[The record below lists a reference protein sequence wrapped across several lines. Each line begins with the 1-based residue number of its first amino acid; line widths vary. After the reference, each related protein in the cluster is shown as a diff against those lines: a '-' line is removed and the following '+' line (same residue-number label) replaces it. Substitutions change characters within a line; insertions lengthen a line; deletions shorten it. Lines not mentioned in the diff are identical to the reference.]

1 MSATVIV
8 GTQWGDEAK
17 GKITDLLAAEA
28 HVVARYN
35 GGDNAGH
42 TVTVGE
48 ERFAFHLMPSGILRP
63 HTTCLIGN
71 GVVVNPKTLCGEIEE
86 LARRGVDVSP
96 ERLKLS
102 TRAHLIMPY
111 DIALD
116 GAAEKSLGE
125 ERIGTTRRGIGPTYG
140 DKAARAGLR
149 SWDMLDEAA
158 FVEKVRA
165 AVEAKNAVLER
176 IYDQPP
182 LNPNE
187 VVEEYADYAARLT
200 PYVADTSPILHEALR
215 AGKRVLCEGAQG
227 TLLDLDHGTYPFV
240 TSSSPIAGGALT
252 GLGFGPRDIERIV
265 GVVKAFQARVGAGP
279 MPTELLDEV
288 GDRLRGT
295 GEQPWD
301 EYGTT
306 TGRPRRCGWLDGVAL
321 RYAAQINGLTEIA
334 ITKLDILT
342 GLETLKICVAYDYR
356 GRRPELVEGER
367 LESFPPSAEVL
378 AECRPIYEEWPGWSE
393 DIRSVRTLSDLPQAA
408 LDYVRRIEELADAP
422 ATFVS
427 VGPGR
432 EDTIIVRQ

>member
-1 MSATVIV
+1 MPVTVIV
-8 GTQWGDEAK
+8 GTQWGDEGK

-28 HVVARYN
+28 HIVARYN

-42 TVTVGE
+42 TITVGE
-48 ERFAFHLMPSGILRP
+48 DRFALHLVPSGILYP
-63 HTTCLIGN
+63 HITCIIGN
-71 GVVVNPKTLCGEIEE
+71 GVIVNPKTLSQEIDE

-96 ERLKLS
+96 KRLKLS
-102 TRAHLIMPY
+102 DRAHLIMPY

-125 ERIGTTRRGIGPTYG
+125 VRIGTTQRGIGPTYA
-140 DKAARAGLR
+140 DKAARSGLR
-149 SWDMLDEAA
+149 SWDMLDERA

-176 IYDQPP
+176 VYHQPP
-182 LNPNE
+182 INPHE
-187 VVEEYADYAARLT
+187 VAEEYAGYAARLA
-200 PYVADTSPILHEALR
+200 PYVTNTVPILHDALR

-240 TSSSPIAGGALT
+240 TSSSPVVGGALT
-252 GLGFGPRDIERIV
+252 GLGFGPRHIERVV
-265 GVVKAFQARVGAGP
+265 GVVKAFQTRVGAGP
-279 MPTELLDEV
+279 MPTELRDEV
-288 GDRLRGT
+288 GQRLRGT

-342 GLETLKICVAYDYR
+342 GLETIKICVAYDYH
-356 GRRPELVEGER
+356 GKR
-367 LESFPPSAEVL
+367 LEDFPASAEVL
-378 AECRPIYEEWPGWSE
+378 AECRPIYEEWPGWNE
-393 DIRSVRTLSDLPQAA
+393 NIRDARAFSDLPQAA
-408 LDYVRRIEELADAP
+408 QDYVRRIEELADAL

-432 EDTIIVRQ
+432 EETIRRQEAGGKWR

>member
-1 MSATVIV
+1 V
-8 GTQWGDEAK
+8 
-17 GKITDLLAAEA
+17 
-28 HVVARYN
+28 
-35 GGDNAGH
+35 
-42 TVTVGE
+42 
-48 ERFAFHLMPSGILRP
+48 PSGILRP

-71 GVVVNPKTLCGEIEE
+71 GVIVNPKTLCREIEE
-86 LARRGVDVSP
+86 LAKRGIDVSP

-102 TRAHLIMPY
+102 ARAHLIMPY

-125 ERIGTTRRGIGPTYG
+125 GRIGTTQRGIGPTYG

-158 FVEKVRA
+158 FVEKLRA

-176 IYDQPP
+176 IYGQPP

-187 VVEEYADYAARLT
+187 VVEEYADYAARLA

-252 GLGFGPRDIERIV
+252 GLGFGPRHIKRIV
-265 GVVKAFQARVGAGP
+265 GVVKAFQTRVGAGP
-279 MPTELLDEV
+279 MPTGLFDEV

-356 GRRPELVEGER
+356 GER

-378 AECRPIYEEWPGWSE
+378 AECKPIYEEWPGWSE
-393 DIRSVRTLSDLPQAA
+393 DIRGARSLSDLPKAA
-408 LDYVRRIEELADAP
+408 LDYVRRVEELADAP
-422 ATFVS
+422 VAFVS

-432 EDTIIVRQ
+432 EETIKISG

>member
-1 MSATVIV
+1 MPATVIV
-8 GTQWGDEAK
+8 GTQWGDEGK

-42 TVTVGE
+42 TLTVGG
-48 ERFAFHLMPSGILRP
+48 ERFALHLVPSGILYP
-63 HTTCLIGN
+63 YTTCIIGN
-71 GVVVNPKTLCGEIEE
+71 GVVVNPRTLSREIEE
-86 LARRGVDVSP
+86 LAQRGVDVSP
-96 ERLKLS
+96 RRLKLS
-102 TRAHLIMPY
+102 ARAHLIMPY

-149 SWDMLDEAA
+149 SWDMLDEGA
-158 FVEKVRA
+158 FVEKVRT
-165 AVEAKNAVLER
+165 AVEAKNAALER
-176 IYDQPP
+176 IYHQPP
-182 LNPNE
+182 LNPYE
-187 VVEEYADYAARLT
+187 VAEEFADYASRLA
-200 PYVADTSPILHEALR
+200 PYVADTAPILHQAFR
-215 AGKRVLCEGAQG
+215 AGNRVLCEGAQG

-240 TSSSPIAGGALT
+240 TSSSPIVGGALT
-252 GLGFGPRDIERIV
+252 GLGFGPQHIECVV
-265 GVVKAFQARVGAGP
+265 GVVKAFQTRVGAGP
-279 MPTELLDEV
+279 MPTELRDEV

-295 GEQPWD
+295 GEHPWD

-342 GLETLKICVAYDYR
+342 GLQPLKICVAYDYR
-356 GRRPELVEGER
+356 GQR
-367 LESFPPSAEVL
+367 LEGFPAGAEVL
-378 AECRPIYEEWPGWSE
+378 AECKPIYEEWPGWSE
-393 DIRSVRTLSDLPQAA
+393 DIRGARAFSDLPQAA
-408 LDYVRRIEELADAP
+408 QDYVRRIEELADAP

-432 EDTIIVRQ
+432 QETIIRQT

>member
-1 MSATVIV
+1 MPATVIV

-42 TVTVGE
+42 TITVGE
-48 ERFAFHLMPSGILRP
+48 DRFALHLVPSGILRP

-71 GVVVNPKTLCGEIEE
+71 GVIVNPKTLCGEIEE

-102 TRAHLIMPY
+102 ARAHLIMPY

-125 ERIGTTRRGIGPTYG
+125 ERIGTTQRGIGPTYG

-149 SWDMLDEAA
+149 SWDMLDEGA

-165 AVEAKNAVLER
+165 AVETKNAVLER
-176 IYDQPP
+176 IYSQPP

-187 VVEEYADYAARLT
+187 VVEEYADYAARLA

-215 AGKRVLCEGAQG
+215 AGKKVLCEGAQG

-252 GLGFGPRDIERIV
+252 GLGFGPQHIERII
-265 GVVKAFQARVGAGP
+265 GVVKAFQTRVGAGP
-279 MPTELLDEV
+279 MPTELRDEV

-295 GEQPWD
+295 GEHPWD

-342 GLETLKICVAYDYR
+342 GLETIKVCVAYDYR
-356 GRRPELVEGER
+356 GER

-393 DIRSVRTLSDLPQAA
+393 DIRSAKSLSDLPQPA

-422 ATFVS
+422 ASFVS

-432 EDTIIVRQ
+432 EETIIRKT

>member
-1 MSATVIV
+1 MPAIVIV

-28 HVVARYN
+28 QVVARYN

-42 TVTVGE
+42 TITVGE
-48 ERFAFHLMPSGILRP
+48 DRFALHLVPSGILRP

-71 GVVVNPKTLCGEIEE
+71 GVIVNPKTLCGEIEE
-86 LARRGVDVSP
+86 LAKRGVDVSP
-96 ERLKLS
+96 ERFKLS
-102 TRAHLIMPY
+102 ARAHLIMPY

-125 ERIGTTRRGIGPTYG
+125 ERIGTTQRGIGPTYG
-140 DKAARAGLR
+140 DKATRAGLR

-158 FVEKVRA
+158 FVEKLRA

-182 LNPNE
+182 LNPHE
-187 VVEEYADYAARLT
+187 IVEEYADYAVRLA
-200 PYVADTSPILHEALR
+200 PYVADTWPIIHEALR

-252 GLGFGPRDIERIV
+252 GLGFGPRHIERIV
-265 GVVKAFQARVGAGP
+265 GVVKAFQTRVGAGP
-279 MPTELLDEV
+279 MPTELIDEV

-334 ITKLDILT
+334 ITKLDVLT

-356 GRRPELVEGER
+356 GER

-393 DIRSVRTLSDLPQAA
+393 DIRSAGSLSDLPKAA
-408 LDYVRRIEELADAP
+408 LDYVRRVEELVNVP

-432 EDTIIVRQ
+432 QETIIRQT

>member
-1 MSATVIV
+1 MPATVIV
-8 GTQWGDEAK
+8 GAQWGDEGK
-17 GKITDLLAAEA
+17 GKITDLLAAE
-28 HVVARYN
+28 VDIVARYN

-42 TVTVGE
+42 TITVGG
-48 ERFAFHLMPSGILRP
+48 ERFALHLTPSGILYP

-71 GVVVNPKTLCGEIEE
+71 GVVVNPRTLSREIEG
-86 LARRGVDVSP
+86 LAERGVEVSP
-96 ERLKLS
+96 QRLKLS
-102 TRAHLIMPY
+102 ARAHLIMPY
-111 DIALD
+111 DVALD

-125 ERIGTTRRGIGPTYG
+125 GKIGTTKRGIGPTYG
-140 DKAARAGLR
+140 DKAARSGLR
-149 SWDMLDEAA
+149 SWDMLDQAA
-158 FVEKVRA
+158 FAEKVRA

-176 IYDQPP
+176 VYRQPP
-182 LNPNE
+182 LDPHQAA
-187 VVEEYADYAARLT
+187 EEYAAYAARLA
-200 PYVADTSPILHEALR
+200 PYVADTAPILHQALR

-252 GLGFGPRDIERIV
+252 GLGFGPRHIERVV
-265 GVVKAFQARVGAGP
+265 GVVKAFQTRVGGGP

-295 GEQPWD
+295 GEHPWD

-321 RYAAQINGLTEIA
+321 RYAAQINGLTELA
-334 ITKLDILT
+334 ITKLDILAS
-342 GLETLKICVAYDYR
+342 LETLNICVAYDYR
-356 GRRPELVEGER
+356 SQR

-393 DIRSVRTLSDLPQAA
+393 DIRGARSLSDLPQPA

-432 EDTIIVRQ
+432 EETISKT

>member
-1 MSATVIV
+1 MPATVIV

-42 TVTVGE
+42 TITVGE
-48 ERFAFHLMPSGILRP
+48 DRFALHLVPSGILRP

-71 GVVVNPKTLCGEIEE
+71 GVIVNPKTLCGEIEE

-96 ERLKLS
+96 ERFKLS
-102 TRAHLIMPY
+102 ARAHLIMPY

-125 ERIGTTRRGIGPTYG
+125 GRIGTTQRGIGPTYG
-140 DKAARAGLR
+140 DKATRAGLR
-149 SWDMLDEAA
+149 SWDMLNEGA
-158 FVEKVRA
+158 FVEKLRA
-165 AVEAKNAVLER
+165 AVETKNAVLER
-176 IYDQPP
+176 IYHQPP
-182 LNPNE
+182 LNPHE
-187 VVEEYADYAARLT
+187 IVEEYADYAARLA
-200 PYVADTSPILHEALR
+200 PYVADTWPIIHEALR

-252 GLGFGPRDIERIV
+252 GLGFGPRHIERIV
-265 GVVKAFQARVGAGP
+265 GVVKAFQTRVGAGP
-279 MPTELLDEV
+279 MPTELIDEV

-334 ITKLDILT
+334 ITKLDVLT

-356 GRRPELVEGER
+356 GER

-393 DIRSVRTLSDLPQAA
+393 DIRSAGSLSDLPKAA
-408 LDYVRRIEELADAP
+408 LDYVRRVEELVNVP

-432 EDTIIVRQ
+432 QETIIRQT

>member
-8 GTQWGDEAK
+8 GTQWGDEGK
-17 GKITDLLAAEA
+17 GKITDLLAAE
-28 HVVARYN
+28 VDIVARYN

-42 TVTVGE
+42 TLTVGE
-48 ERFAFHLMPSGILRP
+48 ERFALHLVPSGILHP
-63 HTTCLIGN
+63 HTTCIIGN
-71 GVVVNPKTLCGEIEE
+71 GVVVNPRTLSREIGE
-86 LARRGVDVSP
+86 LAERGIDVSP

-102 TRAHLIMPY
+102 ARAHLIMPY
-111 DIALD
+111 DVALD
-116 GAAEKSLGE
+116 GAAEKSLGDE
-125 ERIGTTRRGIGPTYG
+125 KIGTTKRGIGPTYG

-158 FVEKVRA
+158 FVEKVCT
-165 AVEAKNAVLER
+165 AVKVKNALLER
-176 IYDQPP
+176 IYHQLP
-182 LNPNE
+182 LNPHE
-187 VVEEYADYAARLT
+187 VVEEYADYAAQLA
-200 PYVADTSPILHEALR
+200 PYVADTSSILHEALR

-227 TLLDLDHGTYPFV
+227 ALLDLDHGTYPFV
-240 TSSSPIAGGALT
+240 TSSSPIAGGALA
-252 GLGFGPRDIERIV
+252 GLGFGPTHIKRIV
-265 GVVKAFQARVGAGP
+265 GVVKVFQTRVGAGP
-279 MPTELLDEV
+279 MPTELLDEM

-321 RYAAQINGLTEIA
+321 RYAAQINGLTELA

-356 GRRPELVEGER
+356 GQCLG
-367 LESFPPSAEVL
+367 SFPAGAEVL
-378 AECRPIYEEWPGWSE
+378 AECEPIYEEWPGWSE
-393 DIRSVRTLSDLPQAA
+393 DIRGARALSDLPRAA

-422 ATFVS
+422 AAFVS

-432 EDTIIVRQ
+432 EETIVRQT

>member
-1 MSATVIV
+1 MPATVIV

-48 ERFAFHLMPSGILRP
+48 DIYALHLVPSGILRP

-71 GVVVNPKTLCGEIEE
+71 GVIVNPKTLCGEIEE
-86 LARRGVDVSP
+86 LAKRGIDVSP
-96 ERLKLS
+96 ERFKLS

-125 ERIGTTRRGIGPTYG
+125 ARIGTTQRGIGPTYG

-158 FVEKVRA
+158 FVEKVRT
-165 AVEAKNAVLER
+165 AVETKNAVLER
-176 IYDQPP
+176 IYNQPP
-182 LNPNE
+182 LNPHE
-187 VVEEYADYAARLT
+187 VVEEYADYAVRLA

-252 GLGFGPRDIERIV
+252 GLGFGPRHIERIV
-265 GVVKAFQARVGAGP
+265 GVVKAFQTRVGAGP

-288 GDRLRGT
+288 GNRLRGT

-342 GLETLKICVAYDYR
+342 GLETLKICVAYDYH
-356 GRRPELVEGER
+356 GKR

-378 AECRPIYEEWPGWSE
+378 AECKPIYEEWPGWSE
-393 DIRSVRTLSDLPQAA
+393 DIRGARSLDDVPPAA
-408 LDYVRRIEELADAP
+408 RDYIRRIEELADAP

>member
-1 MSATVIV
+1 MPATVIV

-42 TVTVGE
+42 TITVGE
-48 ERFAFHLMPSGILRP
+48 ELFALHLVPSGILRP
-63 HTTCLIGN
+63 HTTCIIGN
-71 GVVVNPKTLCGEIEE
+71 GVIVNPRTLCGEIEE
-86 LARRGVDVSP
+86 LAKRGIDVSP
-96 ERLKLS
+96 QRFKLS
-102 TRAHLIMPY
+102 ARAHLIMPY

-125 ERIGTTRRGIGPTYG
+125 ERIGTTQRGIGPTYG
-140 DKAARAGLR
+140 DKATRAGLR
-149 SWDMLDEAA
+149 SWDMLDEGT
-158 FVEKVRA
+158 FVEKVCA
-165 AVEAKNAVLER
+165 AVEAKNTVLER
-176 IYDQPP
+176 VYGQAP
-182 LNPNE
+182 LNPYE
-187 VVEEYADYAARLT
+187 VAEEYADYAARLA
-200 PYVADTSPILHEALR
+200 PYVADTWPIIHEALG

-252 GLGFGPRDIERIV
+252 GLGFGPRHVERIV
-265 GVVKAFQARVGAGP
+265 GVVKAFQTRVGAGP

-342 GLETLKICVAYDYR
+342 GLETLKICVAYDY
-356 GRRPELVEGER
+356 GGKR
-367 LESFPPSAEVL
+367 LENFPPSAEVL
-378 AECRPIYEEWPGWSE
+378 AECRPVYEEWPGWSE
-393 DIRSVRTLSDLPQAA
+393 DIRGARSLSDLPKAA
-408 LDYVRRIEELADAP
+408 LDYVRRVEELADAP

-432 EDTIIVRQ
+432 GETIITA

>member
-1 MSATVIV
+1 MPATIIV

-42 TVTVGE
+42 TITVGE
-48 ERFAFHLMPSGILRP
+48 DRFALHLVPSGILHP

-71 GVVVNPKTLCGEIEE
+71 GVIVNPKTLCGEIEE
-86 LARRGVDVSP
+86 LARRGIDVSP
-96 ERLKLS
+96 QRFKLS
-102 TRAHLIMPY
+102 ARAHLIMPY

-125 ERIGTTRRGIGPTYG
+125 GRIGTTQRGIGPTYG
-140 DKAARAGLR
+140 DKATRAGLR
-149 SWDMLDEAA
+149 SWDMLDEET

-165 AVEAKNAVLER
+165 AVQAKNTILER
-176 IYDQPP
+176 IYGQQP
-182 LNPNE
+182 LNPHE
-187 VVEEYADYAARLT
+187 VAEEYADYAARLA
-200 PYVADTSPILHEALR
+200 PYVADTLPILHEALR

-252 GLGFGPRDIERIV
+252 GLGFGPRHIERIV
-265 GVVKAFQARVGAGP
+265 GVVKAFQTRVGAGP
-279 MPTELLDEV
+279 MPTELLDEA

-334 ITKLDILT
+334 ITKLDVLT
-342 GLETLKICVAYDYR
+342 GLETLKLCVAYDYR
-356 GRRPELVEGER
+356 GER

-378 AECRPIYEEWPGWSE
+378 AECQPIYEEWPGWSE
-393 DIRSVRTLSDLPQAA
+393 NIRGARTLSDLPKAA
-408 LDYVRRIEELADAP
+408 LDYVRRVEELADAP
-422 ATFVS
+422 VAFVS

-432 EDTIIVRQ
+432 EETVAKT

>member
-8 GTQWGDEAK
+8 GTQWGDEGK

-28 HVVARYN
+28 DIVARYN

-42 TVTVGE
+42 TLTVGGD
-48 ERFAFHLMPSGILRP
+48 RFALHLVPSGILYP
-63 HTTCLIGN
+63 HTTCIIGN
-71 GVVVNPKTLCGEIEE
+71 GVVVNPKTLSREIAE
-86 LARRGVDVSP
+86 LAQRDVDVSP

-102 TRAHLIMPY
+102 ARAHLIMPY
-111 DIALD
+111 DVALD
-116 GAAEKSLGE
+116 GAAETSLGGGK
-125 ERIGTTRRGIGPTYG
+125 IGTTKRGIGPTYG

-149 SWDMLDEAA
+149 SWDMLDEGA

-165 AVEAKNAVLER
+165 AVEVKNAVLER
-176 IYDQPP
+176 IYHQPP
-182 LNPNE
+182 LNPHE
-187 VVEEYADYAARLT
+187 VAEEYADYATQLA
-200 PYVADTSPILHEALR
+200 PYVADTSPILHQALR

-252 GLGFGPRDIERIV
+252 GLGFGPRHIERVV
-265 GVVKAFQARVGAGP
+265 GVVKAFQTRVGAGP
-279 MPTELLDEV
+279 MPTELLDEM

-321 RYAAQINGLTEIA
+321 RYAAQINGLTELA

-342 GLETLKICVAYDYR
+342 GLETLKICVAYNYR
-356 GRRPELVEGER
+356 GQR
-367 LESFPPSAEVL
+367 LESFPAGAEVL
-378 AECRPIYEEWPGWSE
+378 AECEPIYEEWPGWSE
-393 DIRSVRTLSDLPQAA
+393 DIRGARALSDLPQAA

-422 ATFVS
+422 AAFVS

-432 EDTIIVRQ
+432 QETIVVHCG

>member
-1 MSATVIV
+1 
-8 GTQWGDEAK
+8 
-17 GKITDLLAAEA
+17 
-28 HVVARYN
+28 
-35 GGDNAGH
+35 
-42 TVTVGE
+42 
-48 ERFAFHLMPSGILRP
+48 
-63 HTTCLIGN
+63 
-71 GVVVNPKTLCGEIEE
+71 VVVNPRTLCGEIEE
-86 LARRGVDVSP
+86 LARRGVAVSP
-96 ERLKLS
+96 QRLKLS
-102 TRAHLIMPY
+102 ARAHLIMPY

-116 GAAEKSLGE
+116 GAAEKSLGRG
-125 ERIGTTRRGIGPTYG
+125 RIGTTQRGIGPTYG
-140 DKAARAGLR
+140 DKAAREGLR
-149 SWDMLDEAA
+149 SWDMLDERA

-176 IYDQPP
+176 IYGQPP

-187 VVEEYADYAARLT
+187 VVEEYADYAARLA

-215 AGKRVLCEGAQG
+215 AGKRLLCEGAQG

-252 GLGFGPRDIERIV
+252 GLGFGPRHVVRIV
-265 GVVKAFQARVGAGP
+265 GVVKAFQTRVGAGP

-295 GEQPWD
+295 GEHPWD

-356 GRRPELVEGER
+356 GER

-378 AECRPIYEEWPGWSE
+378 AECKPIYEEWPGWSE
-393 DIRSVRTLSDLPQAA
+393 DIRGVRAFSDLPQAA
-408 LDYVRRIEELADAP
+408 LDYVRRVEELADAP
-422 ATFVS
+422 AVFVS

-432 EDTIIVRQ
+432 EETIMRKT

>member
-1 MSATVIV
+1 MPATVIV
-8 GTQWGDEAK
+8 GAQWGDEGK
-17 GKITDLLAAEA
+17 GKITDLLAAE
-28 HVVARYN
+28 VDIVARYN

-42 TVTVGE
+42 TLTVGDD
-48 ERFAFHLMPSGILRP
+48 RFALHLVPSGILYP
-63 HTTCLIGN
+63 HTTCIIGN
-71 GVVVNPKTLCGEIEE
+71 GVVVNPRTLCGEIEE
-86 LARRGVDVSP
+86 LAERGVDVSP

-102 TRAHLIMPY
+102 AGSHLIMPY
-111 DIALD
+111 DVALD

-125 ERIGTTRRGIGPTYG
+125 GKIGTTRRGIGPTYG

-149 SWDMLDEAA
+149 SWDMLDEGA

-165 AVEAKNAVLER
+165 AVEVKNAVLER
-176 IYDQPP
+176 IYHQSP

-187 VVEEYADYAARLT
+187 VAEEFADYATQLA
-200 PYVADTSPILHEALR
+200 PYVSDTSLILHQALR
-215 AGKRVLCEGAQG
+215 AGKNVLCEGAQG

-252 GLGFGPRDIERIV
+252 GLGFGPRHIEHIV
-265 GVVKAFQARVGAGP
+265 GVVKAFQTRVGAGP

-288 GDRLRGT
+288 GDWLRGT
-295 GEQPWD
+295 GEHPWD

-334 ITKLDILT
+334 IIKLDILA
-342 GLETLKICVAYDYR
+342 GLETIKICVAYDYR
-356 GRRPELVEGER
+356 GQR
-367 LESFPPSAEVL
+367 LESFPASAEVL
-378 AECRPIYEEWPGWSE
+378 AECKPIYGEWPGWSE
-393 DIRSVRTLSDLPQAA
+393 DIRGARALSDLPQAA
-408 LDYVRRIEELADAP
+408 RDYVRRIEELADAP

-432 EDTIIVRQ
+432 QETIIVRCG

>member
-1 MSATVIV
+1 MPATIIV
-8 GTQWGDEAK
+8 GTQWGDEGK

-28 HVVARYN
+28 HIVARYN

-42 TVTVGE
+42 TLTVGDD
-48 ERFAFHLMPSGILRP
+48 RFALHLVPSGILYP
-63 HTTCLIGN
+63 HTTCIIGN
-71 GVVVNPKTLCGEIEE
+71 GVVVNPRTLSREIEG
-86 LARRGVDVSP
+86 LAERGVDVSP
-96 ERLKLS
+96 QRLKLS
-102 TRAHLIMPY
+102 DRAHLIMPY
-111 DIALD
+111 DVALD
-116 GAAEKSLGE
+116 GAAEKSLGKGK
-125 ERIGTTRRGIGPTYG
+125 IGTTRRGIGPTYG
-140 DKAARAGLR
+140 DKAARDGLR
-149 SWDMLDEAA
+149 SWDMLDEGA

-165 AVEAKNAVLER
+165 AVETKNAILER
-176 IYDQPP
+176 IYHQSP

-187 VVEEYADYAARLT
+187 AAEEYADYATQLA
-200 PYVADTSPILHEALR
+200 PYVADTAPILHQALR
-215 AGKRVLCEGAQG
+215 AGKNVLCEGAQG
-227 TLLDLDHGTYPFV
+227 TLLDLDHGSYPFV

-252 GLGFGPRDIERIV
+252 GLGFGPRHIERIV
-265 GVVKAFQARVGAGP
+265 GVVKAFQTRVGAGP

-295 GEQPWD
+295 GKHPWD

-356 GRRPELVEGER
+356 GQR
-367 LESFPPSAEVL
+367 LESFPASAEVL
-378 AECRPIYEEWPGWSE
+378 AECKPIYEEWPGWSE
-393 DIRSVRTLSDLPQAA
+393 DIRGTRALPDLPQAA

-432 EDTIIVRQ
+432 EETILRQT